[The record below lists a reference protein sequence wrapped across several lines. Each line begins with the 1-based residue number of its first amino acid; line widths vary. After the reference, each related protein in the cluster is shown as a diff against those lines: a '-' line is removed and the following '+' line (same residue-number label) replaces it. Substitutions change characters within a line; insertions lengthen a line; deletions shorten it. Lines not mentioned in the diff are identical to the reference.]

1 MEDINVIVSLVSSL
15 GFPVV
20 CCGFMWKYINSMMH
34 DFNENIQENTKML
47 TRIYEKLDIMEEKE
61 DS

>member
-1 MEDINVIVSLVSSL
+1 MEDINLVVSLISSL

-34 DFNENIQENTKML
+34 DFNENLQENTKML
-47 TRIYEKLDIMEEKE
+47 TRIYEKLDIMEKE
-61 DS
+61 ES

>member
-1 MEDINVIVSLVSSL
+1 MEDINLIVSLISSL

-61 DS
+61 D